1 MKRVALIICFAVL
14 CIPATWAQQPQA
26 QFTLTPVAG
35 QIYLLQGDGGNIGIM
50 ADSAGVFM
58 IDSMYQRSAEKIRA
72 AIKSLPGG
80 DKVRFLVNT
89 HYHSDHAEGNL
100 AFGPEA
106 ILFSH
111 ENVRSILAKPQD
123 LLGQKSNAYPPSG
136 LPEVTYSDK
145 LNLYVGDEQIRLVH
159 YPHAHSNGDTVV
171 YFDKSKVVH
180 MGDMFF
186 HGMFPFM
193 DVTNG
198 GDIESWVRQLDTILS
213 SLPADAKIIPGHG
226 PLVGI
231 TELKAFRQMLYD
243 SANIVRKQ
251 MKDGKT
257 LEQIKAAGL
266 PETFAPWTKGFFTT
280 PQWLELVYQSLKK

>member
-1 MKRVALIICFAVL
+1 
-14 CIPATWAQQPQA
+14 
-26 QFTLTPVAG
+26 
-35 QIYLLQGDGGNIGIM
+35 
-50 ADSAGVFM
+50 
-58 IDSMYQRSAEKIRA
+58 MYQRSADHIRA

-89 HYHSDHAEGNL
+89 HWHSDHAEGNL

-106 ILFSH
+106 VIISH
-111 ENVRSILAKPQD
+111 DNVRSLLAKPQN
-123 LLGQKSNAYPPSG
+123 LLGQQSNAYPPSG

-145 LNLYVGDEQIRLVH
+145 LNLYVGDEQIRLVY

-193 DVTNG
+193 DVSNG
-198 GDIESWVRQLDTILS
+198 GDIESWVRQLDAILS
-213 SLPADAKIIPGHG
+213 SLPADIKIIPGHG

-231 TELKAFRQMLYD
+231 AELKAFRQMLHD
-243 SANIVRKQ
+243 SADIVRRQIKE
-251 MKDGKT
+251 GKT

-266 PETFAPWTKGFFTT
+266 PDRFAPWTKGFFTT
-280 PQWLELVYQSLKK
+280 PQWLELVYQSLAKK